1 MTLYSENIHKIT
13 LQGFCL
19 KGALQ
24 FRLYTPL
31 AMEKGLQ

>member
-1 MTLYSENIHKIT
+1 MTLYLENIHKIA
-13 LQGFCL
+13 LLGLSL

-24 FRLYTPL
+24 FRLYIPL